1 MALSQRVKR
10 NVQRYGVVIVGFI
23 VLVMTCS
30 AVVFAAPSQATTA
43 PPHIPYPACFGK
55 GAVGVELNT
64 HIAYECLGVGGTDQG
79 VGVYWSD
86 NLYQLAYYWHPDH
99 GGMVVTEEFWKS
111 CHEVSLERHGA
122 PCGLYSGV
130 PMTAGAQGVD
140 PWANGR
146 TIELAD
152 GCVVEAPTDLGA
164 PPTWCSVVL
173 DDGGLGPLPGHQMT
187 TVEADSIADY
197 WSIMRRYTPDIYW

>member
-1 MALSQRVKR
+1 MALTHRAKR
-10 NVQRYGVVIVGFI
+10 NLKRFATAVTAAI
-23 VLVMTCS
+23 VLALACS
-30 AVVFAAPSQATTA
+30 ATVFAAVSSQATL

-55 GAVGVELNT
+55 GAVGVQLSN

-79 VGVYWSD
+79 VGVYWAD
-86 NLYQLAYYWHPDH
+86 NLYQLSYYWHPDH
-99 GGMVVTEEFWKS
+99 GGMVVQELFAKS

-130 PMTAGAQGVD
+130 PITAGGAGVD

-146 TIELAD
+146 FIWLDD
-152 GCVVEAPTDLGA
+152 GCVASAPTDLGA

-173 DDGGLGPLPGHQMT
+173 DDGGEGPLPGRMMT
-187 TVEADSIADY
+187 TVEADSMADY
-197 WSIMRRYTPDIYW
+197 WSIMRRYTPDQYW